1 MDDTVNAFHAQVEVA
16 GASAGPL
23 AGKTFGAKDLFDV
36 DGRITGCGNPDWAM
50 THPAASSHA
59 PPVAALLDGGARLVG
74 KTHTDELAYSL
85 MGVNDHYG
93 TPINSAAPDR
103 VPGGSSSGSV
113 AATAAGLVDVGLGS
127 DTGGSVRMPA
137 SFCGVWGIRTTHG
150 RIALDRAMALAPSF
164 DAVGWFTRD
173 LDTMRKAVGAFGME
187 SSDPAARIL
196 FPVDAWARAS
206 AGTVATLG
214 PMLSRLQKR
223 FGTLTPVL
231 LADNGL
237 MEWRE
242 AFRLHQGHEIWRV
255 HGDWITKTNPT
266 FGGGVGAR
274 FTMAKGITDDEFAWA
289 KSKRKGI
296 TDQLMAHFSQGT
308 VMVLPTSPGP
318 APMRNSDQAAQD
330 DFRARALEMLCPAGH
345 AGLPQLSIPAGE
357 VDGGPVGLSLMGP
370 RDGEEMLLA
379 TAAAIG

>member
-1 MDDTVNAFHAQVEVA
+1 MDDPVNAFQSLFEVA
-16 GASAGPL
+16 GVPAGPL
-23 AGKTFGAKDLFDV
+23 AGKTFGSKDVFDV
-36 DGRITGCGNPDWAM
+36 EGHTTGCGNPDWAK
-50 THPAASSHA
+50 THTAATSHA
-59 PPVAALLDGGARLVG
+59 PPVSALLDAGARLMG

-85 MGVNDHYG
+85 MGINDHYG

-103 VPGGSSSGSV
+103 VRGGSSSGSV
-113 AATAAGLVDVGLGS
+113 AGTAAGLVDIGLGS

-137 SFCGVWGIRTTHG
+137 SFCGVLGIRTTHG
-150 RIALDRAMALAPSF
+150 RIALDRTMPLAPSF

-173 LDTMRKAVGAFGME
+173 LDTMHRAAGAFGIGN
-187 SSDPAARIL
+187 SDPASRML

-206 AGTVATLG
+206 TGTVAALG

-223 FGTLTPVL
+223 FGALTPVL

-237 MEWRE
+237 TEWRE

-255 HGDWITKTNPT
+255 HSDWITKTNPT
-266 FGGGVGAR
+266 FGAGVGAR
-274 FTMAKGITDDEFAWA
+274 FAMAKSITDDEFAWA
-289 KSKRKGI
+289 KAKRKEI
-296 TDQLMAHFSQGT
+296 TDQLLAHFSEGT

-318 APMRNSDQAAQD
+318 APMCDSDQATQD

-345 AGLPQLSIPAGE
+345 AGLPQLSIPAGQ

-379 TAAAIG
+379 TAAEMG